1 MFADKLILR
10 IPGPTPIP
18 PRVQQAMARP
28 MIGHRSGQFSEL
40 FARTAE
46 RLKPIFGTKQDVYIL
61 AGSGTSALELSV
73 VNVLASGDEAVVL
86 VSGAFGERF
95 AKICERYGIIVHRLQ
110 VTWGE
115 PVTPELLAPYLAERP
130 QVKAVF
136 ATYCE
141 TSTGVLNPIREL
153 AQVVREKSDA
163 LFIVDGVSCV
173 GAVPCE
179 MDEWGID
186 ILVTGSQKAF
196 MLPTG
201 LAFVAVSERA
211 WKVIDSRTPLA
222 FYLDLKAYRKSFA
235 DRTTPYTPAV
245 SLVFGL
251 EEVCAMI
258 EEEGLANIIRRHE
271 LMRDMTRAAMKALQ
285 LPLMT
290 ADAYASPTVTSVNP
304 GEAFDPEALRK
315 TLRTKH
321 NVVIAGGQAHLTGKI
336 FRIGHMG
343 YCEPL
348 DVIQVISAIE
358 ISLRQIGVDVPFGE
372 GVKAAQEVLVNHV

>member
-18 PRVQQAMARP
+18 PRVQQAMNHP
-28 MIGHRSGQFSEL
+28 MVGHRSGLFSNL
-40 FARTAE
+40 FVKTAE
-46 RLKPIFGTKQDVYIL
+46 RLKPIFGTEQDVYII
-61 AGSGTSALELSV
+61 AGSGTSALEMGV
-73 VNVLASGDEAVVL
+73 VNTLQPQDEAVVL

-95 AKICERYGIIVHRLQ
+95 AKICERYGIIAHRLE
-110 VTWGE
+110 VPWGDA
-115 PVTPELLAPYLAERP
+115 VTPELLAAYLQDKP

-141 TSTGVLNPIREL
+141 TSTGVLNPVREL

-163 LFIVDGVSCV
+163 LFIVDGVSCL
-173 GAVPCE
+173 GAVECQ

-186 ILVTGSQKAF
+186 ILVTGSQKAL

-201 LAFVAVSERA
+201 LAFLAASERA
-211 WKVIDSRTPLA
+211 WKVIEANQAPS
-222 FYLDLKAYRKSFA
+222 FYLDLRAYRKSLA

-245 SLVFGL
+245 SLIFGL
-251 EEVCAMI
+251 EESLNMI
-258 EEEGLANIIRRHE
+258 EEEGLPQIIKRHE
-271 LMRDMTRAAMKALQ
+271 LMRDMTRAAIQALG

-290 ADAYASPTVTSVNP
+290 ADRYAAPTVTSVNP
-304 GEAFDPEALRK
+304 QGAFDPEQLRK
-315 TLRTKH
+315 TLNGKH
-321 NVVIAGGQAHLTGKI
+321 NVVIAGGQGHLKGKI

-348 DVIQVISAIE
+348 DVITVISALE
-358 ISLRQIGVDVPFGE
+358 MSLKQIGADVELGT
-372 GVKAAQEVLVNHV
+372 GVKAAQEVLINHV

>member
-18 PRVQQAMARP
+18 PRVQQAMSRP
-28 MIGHRSGQFSEL
+28 MIGHRSALFSEL
-40 FARTAE
+40 FARTAQ
-46 RLKPIFGTKQDVYIL
+46 RLKPIFGTRQDVFIL
-61 AGSGTSALELSV
+61 AGSGTSALEMSV
-73 VNVLASGDEAVVL
+73 VNTLKSGDEAAVL

-95 AKICERYGIIVHRLQ
+95 AKICERYGITVHRLQ

-115 PVTPELLAPYLAERP
+115 AITPELLTPFLAERP

-153 AQVVREKSDA
+153 AQVVRRQSDA
-163 LFIVDGVSCV
+163 LFIVDAVSCL

-201 LAFVAVSERA
+201 LAFLAASERA
-211 WKVIDSRTPLA
+211 WSVIDSHTPPA
-222 FYLDLKAYRKSFA
+222 FYLDLKAYRKSLA
-235 DRTTPYTPAV
+235 EQSTPYTPAV

-258 EEEGLANIIRRHE
+258 EEEGLPNIIKRHE
-271 LMRDMTRAAMKALQ
+271 LMRDMTRAAMRALQ
-285 LPLMT
+285 LPLM
-290 ADAYASPTVTSVNP
+290 ASDEFASPTVTSIDP
-304 GEAFDPEALRK
+304 GQAFDAEALRK
-315 TLRTKH
+315 VLRTKH
-321 NVVIAGGQAHLTGKI
+321 NVVIAGGQAHLKGKI

-348 DVIQVISAIE
+348 DVIQVVSAIE
-358 ISLRQIGVDVPFGE
+358 MSLRQIGVEVRFGE
-372 GVKAAQEVLVNHV
+372 GVKAAQEVLINHV

>member
-1 MFADKLILR
+1 MFTDKLILR

-18 PRVQQAMARP
+18 PRVQQAMSRP
-28 MIGHRSGQFSEL
+28 MIGHRSGLFSDL
-40 FARTAE
+40 FTRTAD
-46 RLKPIFGTKQDVYIL
+46 RLKPIFGTSQDVYIV
-61 AGSGTSALELSV
+61 AGSGTSALEMGV
-73 VNVLASGDEAVVL
+73 VNTLQAGDEAAVL

-95 AKICERYGIIVHRLQ
+95 AKICERYGITTHRLQ

-115 PVTPELLAPYLAERP
+115 AITPELLALFLQEHPN
-130 QVKAVF
+130 VKAVF

-141 TSTGVLNPIREL
+141 TSTGILNPIKEL

-163 LFIVDGVSCV
+163 LFIVDAVSCL

-179 MDEWGID
+179 MDAWGID

-201 LAFVAVSERA
+201 LAFIAASERA
-211 WKVIDSRTPLA
+211 WKVIDSHTPPA
-222 FYLDLKAYRKSFA
+222 FYLDLKAYRKSLA
-235 DRTTPYTPAV
+235 DQTTPYTPAV

-258 EEEGLANIIRRHE
+258 EEEGLPAIYKRHAV
-271 LMRDMTRAAMKALQ
+271 MRDMTRAAMRALQ

-290 ADAYASPTVTSVNP
+290 ADEYGSPTVTSIHP
-304 GEAFDPEALRK
+304 GDAFDAEALRK
-315 TLRTKH
+315 ILRTKH
-321 NVVIAGGQAHLTGKI
+321 NVVIAGGQAHLKGKI

-358 ISLRQIGVDVPFGE
+358 MSLRQIGVEMPMGE
-372 GVKAAQEVLVNHV
+372 GVKAAQEVLIQHV